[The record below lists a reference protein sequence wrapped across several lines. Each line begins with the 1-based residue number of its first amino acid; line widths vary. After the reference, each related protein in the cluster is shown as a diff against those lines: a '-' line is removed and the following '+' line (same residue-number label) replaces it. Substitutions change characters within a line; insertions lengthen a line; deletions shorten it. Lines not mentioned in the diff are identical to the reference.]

1 MRRALLL
8 MLFLSVLQG
17 ALAYAALGSSPSSFE
32 QNGIQMAARSIM
44 PRSADSIAV
53 YTVSQNRLASGTVVR
68 EYANLQGVV
77 FAVSWN
83 GPTLPDLQSLMGEQ
97 FTMLSNHS
105 NPDAARAGTGAPQ
118 RQLAL
123 SPSDMMMVASSHQR
137 NYVGRA
143 WIPAALPPGFN
154 TAVIE

>member
-17 ALAYAALGSSPSSFE
+17 ALAYAALDSSPSSFG
-32 QNGIQMAARSIM
+32 QGGIQMVARSIM

-83 GPTLPDLQSLMGEQ
+83 GPSLPDLHSLMGDQ
-97 FTMLSNHS
+97 YTMLSNHS
-105 NPDAARAGTGAPQ
+105 KPASTLPGAPQ

-123 SPSDMMMVASSHQR
+123 APSDMMLMASRDQR

>member
-17 ALAYAALGSSPSSFE
+17 ALAYAALGNSPSSFV
-32 QNGIQMAARSIM
+32 QGGIQMAARSIM

-83 GPTLPDLQSLMGEQ
+83 GPSLPDLHSLMGDQ
-97 FTMLSNHS
+97 YTMLSNHS
-105 NPDAARAGTGAPQ
+105 KPDSTLPGAPQ

-123 SPSDMMMVASSHQR
+123 APSDMMLIGSSHQR

>member
-83 GPTLPDLQSLMGEQ
+83 GPTLPDLRTLLGDKFASMTSAAAKRPKAG
-97 FTMLSNHS
+97 HS
-105 NPDAARAGTGAPQ
+105 
-118 RQLAL
+118 QLAVDQ
-123 SPSDMMMVASSHQR
+123 SDVVIVSNGHMRSFAGH
-137 NYVGRA
+137 A
-143 WIPAALPPGFN
+143 WIPSALPAGFDTN
-154 TAVIE
+154 VIE

>member
-1 MRRALLL
+1 MRRAMLL

-17 ALAYAALGSSPSSFE
+17 ALAYAALGSSPSSFD

-83 GPTLPDLQSLMGEQ
+83 GPTLPDLQNLMGQQ

-105 NPDAARAGTGAPQ
+105 TPASSQVGAPQ

-137 NYVGRA
+137 NFVGRA

>member
-17 ALAYAALGSSPSSFE
+17 ALAYAALGSSPSSFD

-44 PRSADSIAV
+44 PRSADSMAV

-83 GPTLPDLQSLMGEQ
+83 GPTLPDLQSLMGQ
-97 FTMLSNHS
+97 QYTMLSNHGT
-105 NPDAARAGTGAPQ
+105 PDRSRVGAPQ

-137 NYVGRA
+137 HYVGRA